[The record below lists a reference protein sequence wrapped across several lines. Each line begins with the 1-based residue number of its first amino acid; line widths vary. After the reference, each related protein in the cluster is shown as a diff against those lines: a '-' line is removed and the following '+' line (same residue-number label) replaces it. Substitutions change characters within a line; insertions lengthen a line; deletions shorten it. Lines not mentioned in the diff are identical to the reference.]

1 MDFILRRFYTA
12 SHPSVSQLST
22 MRNVIPGNGALLLR
36 QLSAS
41 KFI

>member
-1 MDFILRRFYTA
+1 MDFILRRFYPA
-12 SHPSVSQLST
+12 SHLSVSQLPT
-22 MRNVIPGNGALLLR
+22 MKNVLPGNGALLLR